1 MKQNGRRM
9 LTRYASVS
17 ETEIPR
23 IQEYVVPQNT
33 KAIKFGIKIYK
44 GWKRLTNPL
53 PTFEQFQDMSLAI
66 TDFINL
72 MYQSIE
78 TPTPQAPGHSGG
90 LTRLKLGFDA
100 LLTARRP
107 RRRWI

>member
-1 MKQNGRRM
+1 M

-23 IQEYVVPQNT
+23 IQESVVPQNT

-44 GWKRLTNPL
+44 GWKRLTSPL

-66 TDFINL
+66 TDFINF

-78 TPTPQAPGHSGG
+78 TPAPQAP
-90 LTRLKLGFDA
+90 
-100 LLTARRP
+100 
-107 RRRWI
+107 